1 MMIPLPGMFATIRG
15 RLGVVVAVSPHD
27 ARESGRTHLVHID
40 YKDDS
45 LPRDERLVWE
55 LEPYAVCQHPSRLPD
70 AGQAPMDTQDF
81 DAVVRSARWTATM
94 PYIDPD
100 QEGPLDRLPVCSPLM
115 GAVRVE
121 DFQLVPLYKALAM
134 PRVALLLAD
143 DVGLGKTI
151 EAGLIVSELLNRR
164 RIGRILILTPASL
177 RDQWQD
183 EMQEKFSL
191 QFEVVD
197 RENTQRL
204 RKEVG
209 IDANPWRVHDR
220 IIASY
225 HYLKQPDILE
235 LFMSASRMPEGSSRL
250 PWDLIIVDE
259 CHNSMPSAFGE
270 DSDLCGAI
278 RDILPLCEHRLF
290 LSATPHNGRTRS
302 FTGLLEMLDPVRFTQ
317 SSELTPSAKERVK
330 QVMVRR
336 LKRRINELYK
346 VPRFCRRL
354 PPSAVNLNL
363 GKHEENLFQVFER
376 FRKAIHIA
384 VAKEGRSRQL
394 AGSFAVEIFGK
405 RLISCSVAFADSWW
419 RSREAFAASDAA
431 SDRDVEKAGK
441 ASKED
446 AASDAETEAREAVA
460 SHVVGAWLLNLSGLI
475 GDEIAAMDQA
485 LEKMGLGRD
494 ATPAISINPREDKKL
509 TETIAL
515 IDRLLLDGKKWKG
528 DERLILFTEFKT
540 TLDYLLR
547 RLRDHYGDSARFL
560 SLFGGMDDGER
571 RAVKD
576 AFNDPSAEVR
586 VLVAT
591 DAASEGL
598 NLQQTARY
606 MLHFDC
612 PWNPMRLEQ
621 RIGRLD
627 RHGQGR
633 DVEVFHFTSEQS
645 ADLRFLA
652 KVIEKVDQVREDL
665 GSCGEVFDAG
675 LRRRL
680 ISGEDTNVVA
690 AEMFHQVDTAKE
702 LCHVD
707 ADESVVTD
715 SDPLAPLTAAI
726 DLSADTL
733 RDTLDT
739 ALSWGGIGRPQLERA
754 SRLGAAPGAWKL
766 RREDAPGWKESI
778 DQSVRG
784 KTHSGAL
791 GALRDL
797 AFSADSFVIPAGELQ
812 VFKNRPDTVFVHLAH
827 PMMRQGLQRLVRTRY
842 PGHESISRWAVRRS
856 HLPAGTDALILLNI
870 EELGVNNLRE
880 TFHHWVRTIAFPINK
895 NALGTPLPEQPAVAW
910 SIGCEP
916 SIDDDAALAT
926 DLILDHRKQIES
938 WIQTYRVDL
947 QRQLAEQLKSD
958 QKSARDEA
966 AKSFHS
972 RAGELSELIQ
982 NNTVQRLEREIEELR
997 NDRQGRLFQQQEH
1010 EDELKKAIARKTEEI
1025 ELRTRHLSEMRAAL
1039 EKERE
1044 RVIDRVIPKRYAL
1057 GSDVAVFPVTLEVR
1071 FPANGGAR

>member
-1 MMIPLPGMFATIRG
+1 MVPFPGMFATIRN
-15 RLGVVVAVSPHD
+15 RLGVIMAVSPHD
-27 ARESGRTHLVHID
+27 AREGGRTHLVHVD
-40 YKDDS
+40 YKDDL

-55 LEPYAVCQHPSRLPD
+55 LEPYAVCQHASRLPD
-70 AGQAPMDTQDF
+70 AGQVPMDTQDF

-121 DFQLVPLYKALAM
+121 DFQLVPLYKALEM

-197 RENTQRL
+197 HENTQKL

-235 LFMSASRMPEGSSRL
+235 LFMSASRMPEGASRL

-270 DSDLCGAI
+270 DSDLCRSI
-278 RDILPLCEHRLF
+278 RNILPLCEHRLF

-317 SSELTPSAKERVK
+317 SSELTPSAKERIK

-336 LKRRINELYK
+336 LKRRINELYE

-354 PPSAVNLNL
+354 PPVAVNLNL
-363 GKHEENLFQVFER
+363 GKLEENLFQVFER

-384 VAKEGRSRQL
+384 IVKDGRSRQL

-405 RLISCSVAFADSWW
+405 RLISCPVAFADSWW

-441 ASKED
+441 PSKENT
-446 AASDAETEAREAVA
+446 ASDAETEAREAVA
-460 SHVVGAWLLNLSGLI
+460 CHVVGAWLLNLSGLI

-485 LEKMGLGRD
+485 LENLGLGRNV
-494 ATPAISINPREDKKL
+494 TPAVSINPREDKKL
-509 TETIAL
+509 SETIAL
-515 IDRLLLDGKKWKG
+515 IDRLLLDEKRWKG
-528 DERLILFTEFKT
+528 SERLILFTEFKT

-547 RLRDHYGDSARFL
+547 RLRDHYGDGTRFL

-680 ISGEDTNVVA
+680 ILGEDTNLVA
-690 AEMFHQVDTAKE
+690 SEMFHQVDIAKD

-707 ADESVVTD
+707 ADDSVVTN

-739 ALSWGGIGRPQLERA
+739 ALAWGGLGRPQLERV
-754 SRLGAAPGAWKL
+754 SRSGAAPGAWKL

-784 KTHSGAL
+784 KTRSGAL

-797 AFSADSFVIPAGELQ
+797 AFSADSFVIPAGKLQ

-827 PMMRQGLQRLVRTRY
+827 PMMKQGLQRLVRTRH

-895 NALGTPLPEQPAVAW
+895 NALGKPVPEQPAVAW

-916 SIDDDAALAT
+916 SIDGDADLAA
-926 DLILDHRKQIES
+926 DLVLNNLKQIES

-947 QRQLAEQLKSD
+947 QKKLAEQLKFD

-966 AKSFHS
+966 AKSFQS

-997 NDRQGRLFQQQEH
+997 NDRQGHLFQQQEH

-1025 ELRTRHLSEMRAAL
+1025 ELRTRHLSEMRGAL

>member
-1 MMIPLPGMFATIRG
+1 MNPLPGMFATIRG

-27 ARESGRTHLVHID
+27 AREGGRTHLVHID

-121 DFQLVPLYKALAM
+121 DYQLVPLYKALAM

-143 DVGLGKTI
+143 DVGLGKTV

-197 RENTQRL
+197 RENTQKL

-209 IDANPWRVHDR
+209 VDANPWRVHDR

-235 LFMSASRMPEGSSRL
+235 LFMSASRMPEGASRL

-270 DSDLCGAI
+270 DSDLCRCI
-278 RDILPLCEHRLF
+278 RNILPLCEHRLF

-336 LKRRINELYK
+336 LKRRINDFYK
-346 VPRFCRRL
+346 VRRFCRRL
-354 PPSAVNLNL
+354 PPRAVDLNL
-363 GKHEENLFQVFER
+363 GRNEEELFKSFER
-376 FRKAIHIA
+376 FRKAIHVA
-384 VAKEGRSRQL
+384 VAQEGRGRQL
-394 AGSFAVEIFGK
+394 AGSFAVEILGK
-405 RLISCSVAFADSWW
+405 RLISCPVAFADSWW
-419 RSREAFAASDAA
+419 RSREAFANSDAA

-441 ASKED
+441 ATKED
-446 AASDAETEAREAVA
+446 TASDAETEAREAVA
-460 SHVVGAWLLNLSGLI
+460 SHVVGAWLLNLSDLI

-485 LEKMGLGRD
+485 LEKLGLGRD
-494 ATPAISINPREDKKL
+494 ATPAVSVNPREDKKL
-509 TETIAL
+509 AETIAL

-547 RLRDHYGDSARFL
+547 RLREHYGDSARFL
-560 SLFGGMDDGER
+560 SLFGGMDDRER

-576 AFNDPSAEVR
+576 AFNDSSAEVR

-690 AEMFHQVDTAKE
+690 TEMFDQVDSAKE
-702 LCHVD
+702 LCHVE
-707 ADESVVTD
+707 ADDSAVIN

-726 DLSADTL
+726 DLSADTM

-739 ALSWGGIGRPQLERA
+739 ALAWGGLGRPQLERA
-754 SRLGAAPGAWKL
+754 SRSGAAPGAWKL

-784 KTHSGAL
+784 RTDSGSL

-797 AFSADSFVIPAGELQ
+797 AFSADSFVIPAGDLQ

-827 PMMRQGLQRLVRTRY
+827 PMMRHGLQRLTRTRY
-842 PGHESISRWAVRRS
+842 PGHESISRWSVRRS
-856 HLPAGTDALILLNI
+856 PLPEGIDALLLLNI

-880 TFHHWVRTIAFPINK
+880 TFHHWVRTVAFPISK
-895 NALGTPLPEQPAVAW
+895 NTVGEPLPAQPAVAW
-910 SIGCEP
+910 GMGCEP
-916 SIDDDAALAT
+916 SVEDDDALAA
-926 DLILDHRKQIES
+926 DLILDHRKKIES
-938 WIQTYRVDL
+938 WIESYRVDL
-947 QRQLAEQLKSD
+947 QKHLADQLMVD
-958 QKSARDEA
+958 QKSARDDA
-966 AKSFHS
+966 AKSFQS

-982 NNTVQRLEREIEELR
+982 NNTVQRLEREIEEMR
-997 NDRQGRLFQQQEH
+997 SEYKQRDLFQQH
-1010 EDELKKAIARKTEEI
+1010 EEELKKAIAQKTAEI
-1025 ELRTRHLSEMRAAL
+1025 ELRTRHLTEMRAAL
-1039 EKERE
+1039 EYERE

-1057 GSDVAVFPVTLEVR
+1057 GSDIAVFPVTLEVR
-1071 FPANGGAR
+1071 FPAKGAA

>member
-1 MMIPLPGMFATIRG
+1 MFATIRG
-15 RLGVVVAVSPHD
+15 RLAVIAEVSPFD
-27 ARESGRTHLVHID
+27 AREGGRSHLVHID
-40 YKDDS
+40 YKDDG
-45 LPRDERLVWE
+45 LPREERLVWE
-55 LEPYAVCQHPSRLPD
+55 LEPHAVCQHPNRLPD
-70 AGQAPMDTQDF
+70 AGQAPMDVQDF
-81 DAVVRSARWTATM
+81 DAVLRSARWTATM

-100 QEGPLDRLPVCSPLM
+100 QNGPLDRLPVCSPLM

-121 DFQLVPLYKALAM
+121 DYQLVPLYKALAM

-151 EAGLIVSELLNRR
+151 EAGLIISELVNRR
-164 RIGRILILTPASL
+164 RIARILVLTPASL

-183 EMQEKFSL
+183 EMKEKFSL
-191 QFEVVD
+191 DFEVVD
-197 RENTQRL
+197 RESTQKL

-235 LFMSASRMPEGSSRL
+235 LFISASRMPEGASRL
-250 PWDLIIVDE
+250 PWDLIILDE

-270 DSDLCGAI
+270 DSDLCRCI
-278 RDILPLCEHRLF
+278 RNILPLCEHRLF

-336 LKRRINELYK
+336 LKRRINEVYK
-346 VPRFCRRL
+346 VRRFCRRL

-363 GKHEENLFQVFER
+363 GQQEEELFKSFER
-376 FRKAIHIA
+376 FRKAIHVA
-384 VAKEGRSRQL
+384 VAQEGRGRQL
-394 AGSFAVEIFGK
+394 AGSFAVEILGK
-405 RLISCSVAFADSWW
+405 RLISCPVAFADSWW
-419 RSREAFAASDAA
+419 RSREAFAASEEA
-431 SDRDVEKAGK
+431 SDHDVEKAGK
-441 ASKED
+441 ASMED
-446 AASDAETEAREAVA
+446 TASDAETEAREAVA
-460 SHVVGAWLLNLSGLI
+460 SHVIGAWLLNLSELI
-475 GDEIAAMDQA
+475 GDEIREIDLA
-485 LEKMGLGRD
+485 LESLGLGRD
-494 ATPAISINPREDKKL
+494 ATPAVSVNPREDKKIA
-509 TETIAL
+509 ETIKL
-515 IDRLLLDGKKWKG
+515 IDRLIRDDKEWKQ

-547 RLRDHYGDSARFL
+547 RLREHYGDSARFL
-560 SLFGGMDDGER
+560 SLFGGMDDAQR

-576 AFNDPSAEVR
+576 AFNDPEAEVR

-680 ISGEDTNVVA
+680 ISGEDPNDVA
-690 AEMFHQVDTAKE
+690 GEMFPRIDRAREGCQ
-702 LCHVD
+702 VD
-707 ADESVVTD
+707 ADETAATD

-726 DLSADTL
+726 DLSADTM
-733 RDTLDT
+733 RETLDS
-739 ALSWGGIGRPQLERA
+739 ALAWGGLGRPQLEPVSRA
-754 SRLGAAPGAWKL
+754 GAATGSWKL
-766 RREDAPGWKESI
+766 RREDIPGWKESI
-778 DQSVRG
+778 DHSVRG
-784 KTHSGAL
+784 KTESRAL
-791 GALRDL
+791 GAMRDL
-797 AFSADSFVIPAGELQ
+797 AFSADSFVVPAGDLK

-842 PGHESISRWAVRRS
+842 PGHESISRWTVRRS
-856 HLPAGTDALILLNI
+856 PLPDGVDVVILLSI

-880 TFHHWVRTIAFPINK
+880 TFHHWVRTVAFPISK
-895 NALGTPLPEQPAVAW
+895 GSIGKILPDRPAVEWAV
-910 SIGCEP
+910 GCQP
-916 SIDDDAALAT
+916 TSDGDDVLASE
-926 DLILDHRKQIES
+926 LILDHRKEIES
-938 WIQTYRVDL
+938 WIQDHRKAL
-947 QRQLAEQLKSD
+947 QEQLAAQLLAD

-966 AKSFHS
+966 ARSFQS

-982 NNTVQRLEREIEELR
+982 NNTVQKLEREIEELR
-997 NDRQGRLFQQQEH
+997 VQSQQRELFQQH
-1010 EDELKKAIARKTEEI
+1010 EDEVKKAIKLRTEEV
-1025 ELRTRHLSEMRAAL
+1025 ELRTRHLTEMRAAL
-1039 EKERE
+1039 DRERE

-1071 FPANGGAR
+1071 LPSKGGSR

>member
-1 MMIPLPGMFATIRG
+1 MIPLPGMFATIRS
-15 RLGVVVAVSPHD
+15 RLGVVVAVSPYD
-27 ARESGRTHLVHID
+27 AREGGRTHLVHID

-45 LPRDERLVWE
+45 LPREERLVWE
-55 LEPYAVCQHPSRLPD
+55 LEPHAVCQHPNRLPD
-70 AGQAPMDTQDF
+70 AGQDPMDPLDF

-100 QEGPLDRLPVCSPLM
+100 QNGPLDRLPVCSPLM

-121 DFQLVPLYKALAM
+121 DYQLVPLYKALAM

-151 EAGLIVSELLNRR
+151 EAGLIISELVNRR
-164 RIGRILILTPASL
+164 RIGRILVLTPASL

-183 EMQEKFSL
+183 ELQEKFSL

-197 RENTQRL
+197 RESTQKL

-270 DSDLCGAI
+270 DSDLCRSI

-317 SSELTPSAKERVK
+317 SSELSPSAKERVK

-336 LKRRINELYK
+336 LKRRINEIYK
-346 VPRFCRRL
+346 VRRFCRRL

-363 GKHEENLFQVFER
+363 GLREENLFKSFER
-376 FRKAIHIA
+376 FRKAIHVA
-384 VAKEGRSRQL
+384 VAQDGRGRQL
-394 AGSFAVEIFGK
+394 AGSFAVEILGK
-405 RLISCSVAFADSWW
+405 RLISCPVAFADSWW
-419 RSREAFAASDAA
+419 RSREAFASTDAA
-431 SDRDVEKAGK
+431 SDHDVEKAGK
-441 ASKED
+441 ASMED
-446 AASDAETEAREAVA
+446 TASDAETEAREAVA
-460 SHVVGAWLLNLSGLI
+460 SHVIGSWLLNLREFI
-475 GDEIAAMDQA
+475 NEEILEIDQV
-485 LEKMGLGRD
+485 LEELGLGRD
-494 ATPAISINPREDKKL
+494 SVPAVSVNPREDKKL
-509 TETIAL
+509 AETIEL
-515 IDRLLLDGKKWKG
+515 IDRLLLDGDQWKS
-528 DERLILFTEFKT
+528 DERLIFFTEFKT

-547 RLRDHYGDSARFL
+547 RLREHYGDGARFL
-560 SLFGGMDDGER
+560 SLYGGMDDGER

-652 KVIEKVDQVREDL
+652 RVIEKVDQVREDL
-665 GSCGEVFDAG
+665 GSCGEVFDIG
-675 LRRRL
+675 IRRRL
-680 ISGEDTNVVA
+680 ISGEDSNAVT
-690 AEMFHQVDTAKE
+690 TE
-702 LCHVD
+702 LFPRIDKAREACHVD
-707 ADESVVTD
+707 ADETAATD

-726 DLSADTL
+726 DLSSHTM
-733 RDTLDT
+733 RETLDS
-739 ALSWGGIGRPQLERA
+739 ALAWGGLGRPQLEQV
-754 SRLGAAPGAWKL
+754 SRSGAAPGAWKL
-766 RREDAPGWKESI
+766 RREDIPGWKESI
-778 DQSVRG
+778 DYSVRG
-784 KTHSGAL
+784 KTDSKAL
-791 GALRDL
+791 GAMRDL
-797 AFSADSFVIPAGELQ
+797 AFSADSFITPAGDLQ

-827 PMMRQGLQRLVRTRY
+827 PMMRQGLQKLVRTRY
-842 PGHESISRWAVRRS
+842 PGHESISRWTVRRS
-856 HLPAGTDALILLNI
+856 PLPIGVDALILLSI

-880 TFHHWVRTIAFPINK
+880 TFHHWVRTVAFPINK
-895 NALGTPLPEQPAVAW
+895 G
-910 SIGCEP
+910 SIGKILPDRPAMEWAAGCQPTE
-916 SIDDDAALAT
+916 DGDDALASE
-926 DLILDHRKQIES
+926 LILDHRREVES
-938 WIQTYRVDL
+938 WIQNHRKEL
-947 QRQLAEQLKSD
+947 QEQLAAQLKAD

-966 AKSFHS
+966 AKSFQS

-982 NNTVQRLEREIEELR
+982 NNTVQRLEREIEELKIQYKQR
-997 NDRQGRLFQQQEH
+997 DLFDQH
-1010 EDELKKAIARKTEEI
+1010 EDELKKAIARKGDEI
-1025 ELRTRHLSEMRAAL
+1025 ELRTCHLTEMRSAL

-1071 FPANGGAR
+1071 LAAKGGAR

>member
-1 MMIPLPGMFATIRG
+1 MFATIRS

-27 ARESGRTHLVHID
+27 AREGGRSHLVHID

-45 LPRDERLVWE
+45 MPREERLIWE
-55 LEPYAVCQHPSRLPD
+55 LEPHAVCQHPNRLPD
-70 AGQAPMDTQDF
+70 AGQDPMDPPDF

-100 QEGPLDRLPVCSPLM
+100 QNGPLDRLPVCSPLM

-121 DFQLVPLYKALAM
+121 DYQLVPLYKALAM

-151 EAGLIVSELLNRR
+151 EAGLIISELVNRR
-164 RIGRILILTPASL
+164 RIGRILVLTPASL

-183 EMQEKFSL
+183 EMKEKFSL
-191 QFEVVD
+191 DFEVVD
-197 RENTQRL
+197 RESTQKL

-225 HYLKQPDILE
+225 HYLKQSDILE
-235 LFMSASRMPEGSSRL
+235 LFMSASRMPEGESRL

-270 DSDLCGAI
+270 DSDLCRCI
-278 RDILPLCEHRLF
+278 RNILPLCEHRLF

-336 LKRRINELYK
+336 LKRRINEVYK
-346 VPRFCRRL
+346 VRRFCRRL

-363 GKHEENLFQVFER
+363 GRQEEELFKSFER

-384 VAKEGRSRQL
+384 VAQEGRGRQL
-394 AGSFAVEIFGK
+394 AGSFAVEILGK
-405 RLISCSVAFADSWW
+405 RLISCPVAFADSWW
-419 RSREAFAASDAA
+419 RSREAFAASETA
-431 SDRDVEKAGK
+431 SDHDVEKAGK
-441 ASKED
+441 ASMED
-446 AASDAETEAREAVA
+446 TASDAETEAREAVA
-460 SHVVGAWLLNLSGLI
+460 SHVIGAWLLNLSDLI
-475 GDEIAAMDQA
+475 GTEIREIDLA
-485 LEKMGLGRD
+485 LESLGLGRD
-494 ATPAISINPREDKKL
+494 ETPAVSVNPREDKKIA
-509 TETIAL
+509 ETIKL
-515 IDRLLLDGKKWKG
+515 IDRLIREGKEWKQ

-547 RLRDHYGDSARFL
+547 RLREHYGDSARFL
-560 SLFGGMDDGER
+560 SLFGGMDDAQR

-576 AFNDPSAEVR
+576 AFNDPEAEVR

-633 DVEVFHFTSEQS
+633 DVEVFHFTSDQS

-652 KVIEKVDQVREDL
+652 RVIVKVDQVREDL

-680 ISGEDTNVVA
+680 VSGEDPNEVTS
-690 AEMFHQVDTAKE
+690 EMFPRIDRAREGCQ
-702 LCHVD
+702 VD
-707 ADESVVTD
+707 ADETAATD

-726 DLSADTL
+726 DLSADTM
-733 RDTLDT
+733 RETLDS
-739 ALSWGGIGRPQLERA
+739 ALAWGGLGRPQLAPVSRA
-754 SRLGAAPGAWKL
+754 GAAPGSWKL
-766 RREDAPGWKESI
+766 RREDIPGWKESI
-778 DQSVRG
+778 DHSVRG
-784 KTHSGAL
+784 KTESRAL
-791 GALRDL
+791 GAMRDL
-797 AFSADSFVIPAGELQ
+797 AFSADSFIVPAGDLK

-842 PGHESISRWAVRRS
+842 PGHESISRWTVRRS
-856 HLPAGTDALILLNI
+856 PLPDRVDAVILLSI

-880 TFHHWVRTIAFPINK
+880 TFHHWVRTVAFPISK
-895 NALGTPLPEQPAVAW
+895 GSIGKVLPDRPAVEWAA
-910 SIGCEP
+910 GCQP
-916 SIDDDAALAT
+916 TGDGDDALASE
-926 DLILDHRKQIES
+926 LILDHRREIES
-938 WIQTYRVDL
+938 WIQNHRKEL
-947 QRQLAEQLKSD
+947 QEQLAAQLLAD

-966 AKSFHS
+966 ARSFQS

-982 NNTVQRLEREIEELR
+982 NNTVQKLEREIEELR
-997 NDRQGRLFQQQEH
+997 VQYQQRDLFQQH
-1010 EDELKKAIARKTEEI
+1010 EDELKKAIKLKTEEV
-1025 ELRTRHLSEMRAAL
+1025 ELRTRHLTEMRGAL
-1039 EKERE
+1039 DKERE

-1071 FPANGGAR
+1071 LAAKGGSR

>member
-1 MMIPLPGMFATIRG
+1 MFATIRS

-27 ARESGRTHLVHID
+27 AREGGRTHLVHVD

-45 LPRDERLVWE
+45 LPREERLVWE
-55 LEPYAVCQHPSRLPD
+55 LEPHAVCQHPNRLPD
-70 AGQAPMDTQDF
+70 AGQAPMDPQDF

-100 QEGPLDRLPVCSPLM
+100 KDGPLDRLPVCSPLM
-115 GAVRVE
+115 GAVKVE
-121 DFQLVPLYKALAM
+121 DFQLVPLFKALAM

-151 EAGLIVSELLNRR
+151 EAGLIISELVNRR
-164 RIGRILILTPASL
+164 RIGRILVLTPASL

-183 EMQEKFSL
+183 EMREKFSL

-197 RENTQRL
+197 RESTQKL

-235 LFMSASRMPEGSSRL
+235 HFMSASRMPEGASRL

-270 DSDLCGAI
+270 DSDLCRSI

-346 VPRFCRRL
+346 VRRFCRRL
-354 PPSAVNLNL
+354 PPCAVNLDL
-363 GKHEENLFQVFER
+363 GPHEENLFKSFER

-384 VAKEGRSRQL
+384 VAQEGRGRQL
-394 AGSFAVEIFGK
+394 AGSFAVEILGK
-405 RLISCSVAFADSWW
+405 RLISCPVAFADSWW
-419 RSREAFAASDAA
+419 RSREAFASTDAA
-431 SDRDVEKAGK
+431 SDQDVEKAGK
-441 ASKED
+441 ASMED
-446 AASDAETEAREAVA
+446 TASDAETEAREAVA
-460 SHVVGAWLLNLSGLI
+460 SRVIGSWLLNLKEFI
-475 GDEIAAMDQA
+475 NDEILEIDQV
-485 LEKMGLGRD
+485 LEELGLGRD
-494 ATPAISINPREDKKL
+494 AVPAVSVNPREDKKL
-509 TETIAL
+509 AETIAL
-515 IDRLLLDGKKWKG
+515 IDRLLLDGDQWKSE
-528 DERLILFTEFKT
+528 ERLILFTEFKT

-547 RLRDHYGDSARFL
+547 QLREHYGDSARFL
-560 SLFGGMDDGER
+560 SLYGGMDDGER

-576 AFNDPSAEVR
+576 AFNDPAAEVR

-652 KVIEKVDQVREDL
+652 KVIEKIDQVREDL

-675 LRRRL
+675 IRRRL
-680 ISGEDTNVVA
+680 ISGEDPNAVTR
-690 AEMFHQVDTAKE
+690 E
-702 LCHVD
+702 LFPRIDKARESCQVD
-707 ADESVVTD
+707 ADETAATD

-726 DLSADTL
+726 DLSADTM
-733 RDTLDT
+733 RETLDS
-739 ALSWGGIGRPQLERA
+739 ALAWGGLGRPQLEQV
-754 SRLGAAPGAWKL
+754 SRSGAAPGTWKL
-766 RREDAPGWKESI
+766 RREDIPGWKESI
-778 DQSVRG
+778 DYSVRG
-784 KTHSGAL
+784 KTDSRAL
-791 GALRDL
+791 GAMRDL
-797 AFSADSFVIPAGELQ
+797 AFSADSFITPAGDLQ

-842 PGHESISRWAVRRS
+842 PGHESISRWTVRRS
-856 HLPAGTDALILLNI
+856 PLPKGVDALILLSI

-880 TFHHWVRTIAFPINK
+880 TFHHWVRTVAFPICK
-895 NALGTPLPEQPAVAW
+895 DSVGKVLLDQPAVQWA
-910 SIGCEP
+910 SGCEP
-916 SIDDDAALAT
+916 SGDGDDALASE
-926 DLILDHRKQIES
+926 LILDHRKEIES
-938 WIQTYRVDL
+938 WIQTYREDL
-947 QRQLAEQLKSD
+947 QNQLTAQLKAD

-966 AKSFHS
+966 AKSFQS

-982 NNTVQRLEREIEELR
+982 NNTVQRLEREIEELKIQYKQR
-997 NDRQGRLFQQQEH
+997 DLFDQH
-1010 EDELKKAIARKTEEI
+1010 EDELKKAIARKGDEI
-1025 ELRTRHLSEMRAAL
+1025 ELRTRHLTEMRSAL

-1071 FPANGGAR
+1071 LAAKGGAR

>member
-1 MMIPLPGMFATIRG
+1 MIPLPGMFATIRS
-15 RLGVVVAVSPHD
+15 RLGVVVAVSAHD
-27 ARESGRTHLVHID
+27 AREGGRSHLVHID

-45 LPRDERLVWE
+45 LPREEKLVWE
-55 LEPYAVCQHPSRLPD
+55 LEPHAVCQHPNRLPD
-70 AGQAPMDTQDF
+70 ASQGAMNPEDF
-81 DAVVRSARWTATM
+81 DAVIRSARWTATM

-100 QEGPLDRLPVCSPLM
+100 KDGPLDRLPVCSPLM

-151 EAGLIVSELLNRR
+151 EAGLIISELVSRR
-164 RIGRILILTPASL
+164 RIGRILVLTPASL

-183 EMQEKFSL
+183 EMEEKFSL

-197 RENTQRL
+197 RESTQKL
-204 RKEVG
+204 RKDVG

-235 LFMSASRMPEGSSRL
+235 LFMSASRVPEGSSRL

-259 CHNSMPSAFGE
+259 CHNSMPSSFGE
-270 DSDLCGAI
+270 DSDLCRSI

-317 SSELTPSAKERVK
+317 SAELNPAARERVK

-336 LKRRINELYK
+336 LKRHIDESSK
-346 VPRFCRRL
+346 VRRFCRRL
-354 PPSAVNLNL
+354 PPSAVDLDL
-363 GKHEENLFQVFER
+363 GPLETALFQAFEE

-384 VAKEGRSRQL
+384 VAQGNRGRQL
-394 AGSFAVEIFGK
+394 AGSFAVEILGK
-405 RLISCSVAFADSWW
+405 RLISCPVAFADSWW
-419 RSREAFAASDAA
+419 RSRDAFNDSDAA
-431 SDRDVEKAGK
+431 SDRDVEKVGK
-441 ASKED
+441 ASQED
-446 AASDAETEAREAVA
+446 TDSDAETEAREAVA
-460 SHVVGAWLLNLSGLI
+460 SRVVGAWLLNLSELI
-475 GDEIAAMDQA
+475 SDEIAEIDRV
-485 LEKMGLGRD
+485 LVPLGLGRD
-494 ATPAISINPREDKKL
+494 VVAPAISSDPREDKKID
-509 TETIAL
+509 ETIAL
-515 IDRLLLDGKKWKG
+515 IDRLLLDGKSWKP

-547 RLRDHYGDSARFL
+547 RLREHYGNSARFL
-560 SLFGGMDDGER
+560 SLFGGMDDNER

-576 AFNDPSAEVR
+576 AFNDPEAEVR

-633 DVEVFHFTSEQS
+633 DVEVFHFTSRQS
-645 ADLRFLA
+645 ADLRFMA
-652 KVIEKVDQVREDL
+652 RVIEKVDQVREDL
-665 GSCGEVFDAG
+665 GSCGEVFDTG

-680 ISGEDTNVVA
+680 ISGEDVDGVSN
-690 AEMFHQVDTAKE
+690 ELFQQVDAARE
-702 LCHVD
+702 LCHVE
-707 ADESVVTD
+707 ADDSASPE
-715 SDPLAPLTAAI
+715 SDPLGPLSAAL
-726 DLSADTL
+726 DLSASSMVE
-733 RDTLDT
+733 TLDS
-739 ALSWGGIGRPQLERA
+739 ALAWGGLGRPQLEPA
-754 SRLGAAPGAWKL
+754 SRSGAAPGAWRL
-766 RREDAPGWKESI
+766 RREDVPGWKEAI
-778 DQSVRG
+778 DHSVRAR
-784 KTHSGAL
+784 TDSRAL
-791 GALRDL
+791 GAIRDL
-797 AFSADSFVIPAGELQ
+797 AFSADSFIVPTGGIN

-842 PGHESISRWAVRRS
+842 PGHESISRWTVRRS
-856 HLPAGTDALILLNI
+856 PLPEGVDALILLSI

-880 TFHHWVRTIAFPINK
+880 TFHHWVRTVAFPVK
-895 NALGTPLPEQPAVAW
+895 NGKVGDPLADRPAAEWAAECQPAA
-910 SIGCEP
+910 G
-916 SIDDDAALAT
+916 DDATLAS
-926 DLILDHRKQIES
+926 DLILDHRREIES
-938 WIQTYRVDL
+938 WIQQHRTEL
-947 QRQLAEQLKSD
+947 QEQLADQLEAD
-958 QKSARDEA
+958 QKIARDEA
-966 AKSFHS
+966 SRSFQS

-982 NNTVQRLEREIEELR
+982 NNTVQRLEREIEELGSQYQQR
-997 NDRQGRLFQQQEH
+997 DLFQQRE
-1010 EDELKKAIARKTEEI
+1010 EELKRAIAQKKEEI
-1025 ELRTRHLSEMRAAL
+1025 DRRTRHLSEMRAVL
-1039 EKERE
+1039 DKERM
-1044 RVIDRVIPKRYAL
+1044 RVIDRVIPNRYAL
-1057 GSDVAVFPVTLEVR
+1057 GSDVAIFPVTLEVR
-1071 FPANGGAR
+1071 LGLKGGAQ